1 MKQAEDVMTVQAVPE
16 DVPASTDH
24 DLHEGPGLVQDTILN
39 PLREG
44 MTQIA
49 TAPPCVMVIFGVSG
63 DLTSRKLM
71 PSLYDLAM
79 TSRLAEGFTII
90 GISRRDWSD
99 EKFRDE
105 MRAAVEAHA
114 RTPVTQARWDSFAKG
129 LFYVCL

>member
-1 MKQAEDVMTVQAVPE
+1 MTLPIPE
-16 DVPASTDH
+16 PPVLDIPATLDH
-24 DLHEGPGLVQDTILN
+24 DLHEEPGAVFDAIAN

-79 TSRLAEGFTII
+79 TSRLAEGFSII
-90 GISRRDWSD
+90 G
-99 EKFRDE
+99 
-105 MRAAVEAHA
+105 
-114 RTPVTQARWDSFAKG
+114 
-129 LFYVCL
+129 